1 MHYLKNIFS
10 LLCTWEEKVFS
21 CEKVNHHFGY
31 LQLFLKSPL
40 IPLSAEGNPYP
51 VSQLQCPRHVSLL
64 GMLPKELLL
73 EGLRRGMAGL
83 TQVLTWRKGRNSRGV
98 TDAPL
103 FCEQTGNKIRLHPCK
118 VVFRFFLAS

>member
-1 MHYLKNIFS
+1 MHYLKNTFS

-40 IPLSAEGNPYP
+40 ILLSAEGTPYP

-83 TQVLTWRKGRNSRGV
+83 TQVLTWRKGRHSRGV
-98 TDAPL
+98 TDTPL

>member
-1 MHYLKNIFS
+1 MHYLKNTFY
-10 LLCTWEEKVFS
+10 LLCTSEEKVFS

-64 GMLPKELLL
+64 GVLPKELLL
-73 EGLRRGMAGL
+73 EGLRRGMAWAH
-83 TQVLTWRKGRNSRGV
+83 TSAHMEERQKFQRSSRHPTVL
-98 TDAPL
+98 
-103 FCEQTGNKIRLHPCK
+103 
-118 VVFRFFLAS
+118 